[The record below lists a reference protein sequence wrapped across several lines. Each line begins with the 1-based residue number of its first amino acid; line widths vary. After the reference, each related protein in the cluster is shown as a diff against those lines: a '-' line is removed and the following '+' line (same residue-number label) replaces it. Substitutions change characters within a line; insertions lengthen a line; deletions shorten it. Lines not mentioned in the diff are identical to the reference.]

1 MDILFYGEKEKQF
14 YFMPYAQS
22 KDLDCKCNSIV
33 TFNMDTAAGEIIA
46 ASPDELIIDA
56 DCIVDDGDCAA
67 KIADIKDAIGCK
79 VIIIAAGYDMQSTLL
94 KKFIVAG
101 IKDFVTAPILGQA
114 RREYAAIHEGHS
126 TLTDED
132 VYKVRGEALAKTIN
146 SGTAFDEQQEKKLM
160 TIGVCG
166 CIERIGTTTL
176 ALQLAK
182 HLSFTGRKVAYLER
196 NKSGFISATKAAY
209 KCEEDEALGKISFDD
224 IDMFYDLSLI
234 KKILSEGYD
243 CLIYDY
249 GISTNENIVSL
260 LEQDEIFI
268 CCGLKNKELSG
279 TYEVLRRFLHSEG
292 SINYCFNFIHPS
304 LYDQTLAMMG
314 KKSSK
319 TMFLGYTPEMLILE
333 SDNHKQFEKILAD
346 NPQDILTERKKFKW
360 NLKKK
365 R

>member
-14 YFMPYAQS
+14 YFLPYAQS
-22 KDLDCKCNSIV
+22 KNLDCRCNNIV
-33 TFNMDTAAGEIIA
+33 TFNIDTAAAEIIA
-46 ASPDELIIDA
+46 ESPDELIIDA
-56 DCIVDDGDCAA
+56 DCIVDDGACAS
-67 KIADIKDAIGCK
+67 KIADIKDAIGCR
-79 VIIIAAGYDMQSTLL
+79 VIIIAPGYDMQSMLL

-101 IKDFVTAPILGQA
+101 IKDFVTAPILGHA
-114 RREYAAIHEGHS
+114 RREYAAIHEGRS

-132 VYKVRGEALAKTIN
+132 VFKVRSEDFAKKISSDAALEEN
-146 SGTAFDEQQEKKLM
+146 EEKKLM

-182 HLSFTGRKVAYLER
+182 HLSLEGRKVAYLER
-196 NKSGFISATKAAY
+196 NKSGFIAATKEAY

-234 KKILSEGYD
+234 KRIIAEGYD

-249 GISTNENIVSL
+249 GVSTNDNIVSI

-268 CCGLKNKELSG
+268 CCGLKNKELTG
-279 TYEVLRRFLHSEG
+279 TYEVLRRFLHSDG
-292 SINYCFNFIHPS
+292 SINYCFNFVHPS
-304 LYDQTLAMMG
+304 LYEQTLAMMG
-314 KKSSK
+314 KKRNK

-333 SDNHKQFEKILAD
+333 SDNHNSFENILEER
-346 NPQDILTERKKFKW
+346 QDDFVDERKKFKW
-360 NLKKK
+360 SLRKK